1 MSKEDYNLQRT
12 AERIDTL
19 IKEFEAS
26 SDRVMR
32 EKAEELVRV
41 LMEIQ
46 GAALGKILEYVRD
59 SGETAKNLLDRLTHD
74 ELIEGLLVVH
84 GLHPQDVETRVTRA
98 LHRLSPSLE
107 AHGGGVKYLDFKD
120 GILSLQLEGSCH
132 GCPSSS
138 ATLNSAIQKAVEQA
152 APEVLRI
159 EVKEAN
165 TAASGTAHDNGR
177 TPMSTH
183 MAAERCGF
191 CAEALTGDHSH
202 AVDLETRR
210 LLCSCRAC
218 YLLFT
223 GRGANGGKYRSVPDR
238 YVHARDVRITEAQWD
253 QLQVPVG
260 LAFFFFNS
268 SLGRT
273 VAFYPSPA
281 GAMESL
287 LSLDAWRDIT
297 SANSLLQELSPD
309 VEALLVRKNPAGF
322 AGFECYVVPIDA
334 CYELIGRIRRRWKG
348 FDGGEEARNEIESFF
363 MRLQAKS
370 KPPKLKASSA
380 YSAR

>member
-26 SDRVMR
+26 GDRVMR
-32 EKAEELVRV
+32 EKAEDLVRV
-41 LMEIQ
+41 LMELQ

-59 SGETAKNLLDRLTHD
+59 SGETAEKLLDRLTHD

-98 LHRLSPSLE
+98 LDRLSPSLE

-138 ATLNSAIQKAVEQA
+138 ATLNSSIQKAVEQA
-152 APEVLRI
+152 VPEVLRI
-159 EVKEAN
+159 EVKEPN
-165 TAASGTAHDNGR
+165 TAASGGANENGR
-177 TPMSTH
+177 TPRSNHT
-183 MAAERCGF
+183 AAERCGF
-191 CAEALTGDHSH
+191 CAEALAGDHSH
-202 AVDLETRR
+202 VVDLETRR
-210 LLCSCRAC
+210 LLCACRAC

-223 GRGANGGKYRSVPDR
+223 GRGANGKYQSVPDR
-238 YVHARDVRITEAQWD
+238 YVHARGLTITEAQWD
-253 QLQVPVG
+253 QLQVPVR

-268 SLGRT
+268 TLGRT

-287 LSLDAWRDIT
+287 LSLDAWREIT
-297 SANSLLQELSPD
+297 SANSLLQKLSPD
-309 VEALLVRKNPAGF
+309 VEALLVHKNAAGF
-322 AGFECYVVPIDA
+322 AGFDCYVVPIDA
-334 CYELIGRIRRRWKG
+334 CYELIGRLRQRWKG
-348 FDGGEEARNEIESFF
+348 FDGGEEARSEIECFF
-363 MRLQAKS
+363 TRLRAKS
-370 KPPKLKASSA
+370 EPPKLKTSSA
-380 YSAR
+380 

>member
-1 MSKEDYNLQRT
+1 MSKEDYNLQIT

-26 SDRVMR
+26 SDRVVR
-32 EKAEELVRV
+32 EKAEELVRI
-41 LMEIQ
+41 LMELQ
-46 GAALGKILEYVRD
+46 GAALGKILQYVRD
-59 SGETAKNLLDRLTHD
+59 SGETAEKLLDRLTHD

-98 LHRLSPSLE
+98 LDRLSPSLK
-107 AHGGGVKYLDFKD
+107 AHGGGVKYLDFTE
-120 GILSLQLEGSCH
+120 GTLSLQLEGTCH

-138 ATLNSAIQKAVEQA
+138 ATLNSSIQKAVEEA

-165 TAASGTAHDNGR
+165 TAASDRPNENGR
-177 TPMSTH
+177 TPMSNH
-183 MAAERCGF
+183 SAAERCGF
-191 CAEALTGDHSH
+191 CSEALTSDHSH
-202 AVDLETRR
+202 VVDLETRR

-218 YLLFT
+218 YLLFI
-223 GRGANGGKYRSVPDR
+223 GRGASGGKYRSVPDR
-238 YVHARDVRITEAQWD
+238 YVHARDLRITEAQWD
-253 QLQVPVG
+253 KLQVPVR

-268 SLGRT
+268 TLGRT

-287 LSLDAWRDIT
+287 LSLDAWREIT
-297 SANSLLQELSPD
+297 SAHSLLQELSPD
-309 VEALLVRKNPAGF
+309 VEALLVRKNPAAF
-322 AGFECYVVPIDA
+322 AGFDSYVVPIDA

-348 FDGGEEARNEIESFF
+348 FDGGEEARSEIESFF
-363 MRLQAKS
+363 TRLRAKS
-370 KPPKLKASSA
+370 EPPKLQVSS
-380 YSAR
+380 R